1 MGKKSKLGKLGF
13 IILGI
18 SLLFLQGCGEKDSVT
33 EYDGSGDITVEQM
46 IQDKLNSYAQNDE
59 TLADDMVLED
69 TDGTKSASDILAE
82 MTLEEKVYQMF
93 IVTPEA
99 LTGYDEVNAS
109 TEITKGKLE
118 EYPVGGLIYFADNII
133 NREQT
138 EDMLKNTTASAMEL
152 QGMPIFL
159 CVDEEGG
166 RVVRVAGNSKM
177 GVQNVGAMQSITDKD
192 GAYSAGAT
200 IGAYL
205 KELGFTVDMAPVADV
220 ITNDKNTVIGDRAF
234 GTDASTVDKYAD
246 AYSDGL
252 HSQGILSTYKHFP
265 GHGATEGDTHEGYAY
280 TNKTYEELK
289 ETELVPFANAKK
301 NDIDMVM
308 VAHIAVPKVTG
319 DNTPCTLS
327 YKMVTEILRND
338 LEYDGL
344 IITDAMNM
352 GAITENYSS
361 KEATVKAIQAGVDI
375 VLMPQDFAAS
385 VEGVLE
391 AVKNGEIT
399 EERINESVLRI
410 IEKKLTMKTE
420 ETVE

>member
-1 MGKKSKLGKLGF
+1 MKRKMSKLALIMLSVSF
-13 IILGI
+13 
-18 SLLFLQGCGEKDSVT
+18 LLLQGCGGKDTVSDY
-33 EYDGSGDITVEQM
+33 EGDGGINVEQM
-46 IQDKLNSYAQNDE
+46 IQDKLNG
-59 TLADDMVLED
+59 LAGQEVPEEEEAFVDVADHEK
-69 TDGTKSASDILAE
+69 TAEEILAE

-99 LTGYDEVNAS
+99 LTGYDVVNAS
-109 TEITKGKLE
+109 TQITKGWLE
-118 EYPVGGLIYFADNII
+118 KYPVGGLIYFADNIMTPD
-133 NREQT
+133 QT
-138 EDMLKNTTASAMEL
+138 KDMLKNTMKSAVEL
-152 QGMPIFL
+152 QEMPIFL

-177 GVQNVGAMQSITDKD
+177 GVTNVGPMGEVKD
-192 GAYSAGAT
+192 EAGAKAAGAT

-205 KELGFTVDMAPVADV
+205 KDLGFTVDMAPVADV
-220 ITNDKNTVIGDRAF
+220 ITNDKNTVIGDRSF
-234 GTDASTVDKYAD
+234 GSDASIVDQYAD

-252 HSQGILSTYKHFP
+252 HSKGILSTYKHFP

-289 ETELVPFANAKK
+289 ENELVPFASAKRNK
-301 NDIDMVM
+301 IDMVM
-308 VAHIAVPKVTG
+308 VAHIAVPNITG

-338 LEYDGL
+338 LNYNGL

-352 GAITENYSS
+352 GAITENYTS

-375 VLMPQDFAAS
+375 VLMPEDFKES
-385 VEGVLE
+385 VQ
-391 AVKNGEIT
+391 AVMDAVEKGDIT

-410 IEKKLTMKTE
+410 IEKKLTIKVE
-420 ETVE
+420 E

>member
-1 MGKKSKLGKLGF
+1 MFMKKRMSKLVLIMLSVSF
-13 IILGI
+13 
-18 SLLFLQGCGEKDSVT
+18 LLLQGCGGKDTVSDY
-33 EYDGSGDITVEQM
+33 EGDGGINVEQM
-46 IQDKLNSYAQNDE
+46 IQDKLNG
-59 TLADDMVLED
+59 LAGQEVVEEED
-69 TDGTKSASDILAE
+69 AFIDVADHEKTAEEILAE

-99 LTGYDEVNAS
+99 LTGYDVVNAS
-109 TEITKGKLE
+109 TQITKGWLE
-118 EYPVGGLIYFADNII
+118 KYPVGGLIYFADNIMTPD
-133 NREQT
+133 QT
-138 EDMLKNTTASAMEL
+138 KDMLKNTMKSAVEL
-152 QGMPIFL
+152 QEMPIFL

-177 GVQNVGAMQSITDKD
+177 GVTNVGPMGEVKD
-192 GAYSAGAT
+192 EAGAKAAGAT

-205 KELGFTVDMAPVADV
+205 KDLGFTVDMAPVADV
-220 ITNDKNTVIGDRAF
+220 ITNDKNTVIGDRSF
-234 GTDASTVDKYAD
+234 GSDASIVDQYAD

-252 HSQGILSTYKHFP
+252 HSKGVLSTYKHFP

-289 ETELVPFANAKK
+289 EAELVPFASAKRNK
-301 NDIDMVM
+301 IDMVM
-308 VAHIAVPKVTG
+308 VAHIAVPNITG

-338 LEYDGL
+338 LNYNGL

-352 GAITENYSS
+352 GAITENYTS

-375 VLMPQDFAAS
+375 VLMPEDFKES
-385 VEGVLE
+385 VK
-391 AVKNGEIT
+391 AVMDAVEKGDIT

-410 IEKKLTMKTE
+410 IEKKLTIKVE
-420 ETVE
+420 E

>member
-1 MGKKSKLGKLGF
+1 MGKTSKLAKLGVTM
-13 IILGI
+13 LGI
-18 SLLFLQGCGEKDSVT
+18 SLLLLQGCGGKDT
-33 EYDGSGDITVEQM
+33 ITDYDGSQGTSVEQM
-46 IQDKLNSYAQNDE
+46 IQDKLNSLSGDE
-59 TLADDMVLED
+59 AVTDEAVTEN
-69 TDGTKSASDILAE
+69 TDGKKSAKDILAE

-99 LTGYDEVNAS
+99 LTGYDVVNAS
-109 TEITKGKLE
+109 TDITKGWLE
-118 EYPVGGLIYFADNII
+118 KYPVGGLIYFADNIL
-133 NREQT
+133 NYEQT
-138 EDMLKNTTASAMEL
+138 EDMLKNTMASALEL
-152 QGMPIFL
+152 QEMPIFL

-177 GVQNVGAMQSITDKD
+177 GIQNVGTMQNIADKD

-220 ITNDKNTVIGDRAF
+220 ITNEKNTVIGDRSF
-234 GTDASTVDKYAD
+234 GTDASIVDKYAD

-289 ETELVPFANAKK
+289 EAELVPFANAKQH
-301 NDIDMVM
+301 DIDMVM
-308 VAHIAVPKVTG
+308 VAHIAVPNITG

-327 YKMVTEILRND
+327 HKMVTEILRND
-338 LEYDGL
+338 LKYDGL

-352 GAITENYSS
+352 GAITEHYTS
-361 KEATVKAIQAGVDI
+361 KDATVKAIQAGVDI
-375 VLMPQDFAAS
+375 VLMPQDFVAS

-399 EERINESVLRI
+399 EDRINESVLRI
-410 IEKKLTMKTE
+410 IEKKFTIKTE
-420 ETVE
+420 EAVE

>member
-1 MGKKSKLGKLGF
+1 MNMKKRIGNLAL
-13 IILGI
+13 IL
-18 SLLFLQGCGEKDSVT
+18 LTVLCLFLQGCGGKDTVT
-33 EYDGSGDITVEQM
+33 EYDGNDGTSVEQM
-46 IQDKLNSYAQNDE
+46 IQDKLNG
-59 TLADDMVLED
+59 LAGADGELGEEEV
-69 TDGTKSASDILAE
+69 TDNTGEIKTAKERLAE

-99 LTGYDEVNAS
+99 LTGYDVVNAS
-109 TEITKGKLE
+109 TDITKGWLE
-118 EYPVGGLIYFADNII
+118 KYPVGGLIYFSDNILT
-133 NREQT
+133 REQT
-138 EDMLKNTTASAMEL
+138 SDMLKNTTASAMEL

-166 RVVRVAGNSKM
+166 RVVRVAGNDKM
-177 GVQNVGAMQSITDKD
+177 GVTNVGPMQNIADKD

-200 IGAYL
+200 VGAYL

-234 GTDASTVDKYAD
+234 GSDAAVVDEYAD

-265 GHGATEGDTHEGYAY
+265 GHGATEGDTHEGYAF
-280 TNKTYEELK
+280 TNKNYEELK

-301 NDIDMVM
+301 NKIDMVM
-308 VAHIAVPKVTG
+308 VAHIAVPKITG

-327 YKMVTEILRND
+327 YKMVTEVLRND
-338 LEYDGL
+338 LGYDGL

-361 KEATVKAIQAGVDI
+361 KDATVKAIQAGVDI
-375 VLMPQDFAAS
+375 VLMPQDFKAS

-391 AVKNGEIT
+391 AVKNGEIS
-399 EERINESVLRI
+399 EERIDESVLRI
-410 IEKKLTMKTE
+410 IQKKMKMK
-420 ETVE
+420 

>member
-1 MGKKSKLGKLGF
+1 MFMKRRMSKLVLIMLSVSF
-13 IILGI
+13 
-18 SLLFLQGCGEKDSVT
+18 LLLQGCGGKDTVSDY
-33 EYDGSGDITVEQM
+33 EGDGGINVEQM
-46 IQDKLNSYAQNDE
+46 IQDKLSG
-59 TLADDMVLED
+59 LAGQEVVEEED
-69 TDGTKSASDILAE
+69 AFIDVADHEKTAEEILAE

-99 LTGYDEVNAS
+99 LTGYDVVNAS
-109 TEITKGKLE
+109 TQITKGWLE
-118 EYPVGGLIYFADNII
+118 KYPVGGLIYFADNIMTPD
-133 NREQT
+133 QT
-138 EDMLKNTTASAMEL
+138 KDMLKNTMKSAVEL
-152 QGMPIFL
+152 QEMPIFL

-177 GVQNVGAMQSITDKD
+177 GVTNVGPMGEVKD
-192 GAYSAGAT
+192 EAGAKAAGAT

-205 KELGFTVDMAPVADV
+205 KDLGFTVDMAPVADV
-220 ITNDKNTVIGDRAF
+220 ITNDKNTVIGDRSF
-234 GTDASTVDKYAD
+234 GSDASIVDQYAD

-252 HSQGILSTYKHFP
+252 HSKGVLSTYKHFP

-289 ETELVPFANAKK
+289 EAELVPFASAKRNK
-301 NDIDMVM
+301 IDMVM
-308 VAHIAVPKVTG
+308 VAHIAVPNITG

-338 LEYDGL
+338 LNYNGL

-352 GAITENYSS
+352 GAITENYTS

-375 VLMPQDFAAS
+375 VLMPEDFK
-385 VEGVLE
+385 E
-391 AVKNGEIT
+391 AVKAVMDAVEKGDIT

-410 IEKKLTMKTE
+410 IEKKLTIKVE
-420 ETVE
+420 E

>member
-1 MGKKSKLGKLGF
+1 MKRKMSKLALIMLSVSF
-13 IILGI
+13 
-18 SLLFLQGCGEKDSVT
+18 LLLQGCGGKDTVSDY
-33 EYDGSGDITVEQM
+33 EGDGGINVEQM
-46 IQDKLNSYAQNDE
+46 IQDKLNG
-59 TLADDMVLED
+59 LAGQEVVEEEEAFVDVADHEK
-69 TDGTKSASDILAE
+69 TAEEILAE

-99 LTGYDEVNAS
+99 LTGYDVVNAS
-109 TEITKGKLE
+109 TQITKGWLE
-118 EYPVGGLIYFADNII
+118 KYPVGGLIYFADNIMTPD
-133 NREQT
+133 QT
-138 EDMLKNTTASAMEL
+138 KDMLKNTMKSAVEL
-152 QGMPIFL
+152 QEMPIFL

-177 GVQNVGAMQSITDKD
+177 GVTNVGPMGEIKD
-192 GAYSAGAT
+192 EAGAKAAGAT

-205 KELGFTVDMAPVADV
+205 KDLGFTVDMAPVADV
-220 ITNDKNTVIGDRAF
+220 ITNDKNTVIGDRSF
-234 GTDASTVDKYAD
+234 GSDASIVDQYAD

-252 HSQGILSTYKHFP
+252 HSKGILSTYKHFP

-289 ETELVPFANAKK
+289 EAELVPFASAKRNK
-301 NDIDMVM
+301 IDMVM
-308 VAHIAVPKVTG
+308 VAHIAVPNITG

-338 LEYDGL
+338 LNYNGL

-352 GAITENYSS
+352 GAITENYTS

-375 VLMPQDFAAS
+375 VLMPEDFKES
-385 VEGVLE
+385 VK
-391 AVKNGEIT
+391 AVMDAVEKGDIT

-410 IEKKLTMKTE
+410 IEKKLTIKVE
-420 ETVE
+420 E

>member
-1 MGKKSKLGKLGF
+1 MKRKMGKLALIMLSVSF
-13 IILGI
+13 
-18 SLLFLQGCGEKDSVT
+18 LLLQGCGGKDTVSDY
-33 EYDGSGDITVEQM
+33 EGDGGINVEQM
-46 IQDKLNSYAQNDE
+46 IQDKLNG
-59 TLADDMVLED
+59 LAGQEVPEEEEAFVDVADHEK
-69 TDGTKSASDILAE
+69 TAEEILAE

-99 LTGYDEVNAS
+99 LTGYDVVNAS
-109 TEITKGKLE
+109 TQITKGWLE
-118 EYPVGGLIYFADNII
+118 KYPVGGLIYFADNIMTPD
-133 NREQT
+133 QT
-138 EDMLKNTTASAMEL
+138 KDMLKNTMKSAVEL
-152 QGMPIFL
+152 QEMPIFL

-177 GVQNVGAMQSITDKD
+177 GVTNVGPMGEIKD
-192 GAYSAGAT
+192 EAGAKAAGAT

-205 KELGFTVDMAPVADV
+205 KDLGFTVDMAPVADV
-220 ITNDKNTVIGDRAF
+220 ITNDKNTVIGDRSF
-234 GTDASTVDKYAD
+234 GSDASIVDQYAD

-252 HSQGILSTYKHFP
+252 HSKGILSTYKHFP

-289 ETELVPFANAKK
+289 EAELVPFASAKRNK
-301 NDIDMVM
+301 IDMVM
-308 VAHIAVPKVTG
+308 VAHIAVPNITG

-338 LEYDGL
+338 LNYNGL

-352 GAITENYSS
+352 GAITENYTS

-375 VLMPQDFAAS
+375 VLMPEDFKES
-385 VEGVLE
+385 VK
-391 AVKNGEIT
+391 AVMDAVEKGDIT

-410 IEKKLTMKTE
+410 IEKKLTIKVE
-420 ETVE
+420 E

>member
-1 MGKKSKLGKLGF
+1 MFMKKRMSKLVLIMLSVSF
-13 IILGI
+13 
-18 SLLFLQGCGEKDSVT
+18 LLLQGCGGKDTVSDY
-33 EYDGSGDITVEQM
+33 EGDGGINVEQM
-46 IQDKLNSYAQNDE
+46 IQDKLSG
-59 TLADDMVLED
+59 LAGQEVPEEED
-69 TDGTKSASDILAE
+69 AFVDVADHEKTAEEILAE

-99 LTGYDEVNAS
+99 LTGYDVVNAS
-109 TEITKGKLE
+109 TQITKGWLE
-118 EYPVGGLIYFADNII
+118 KYPVGGLIYFADNIMTPD
-133 NREQT
+133 QT
-138 EDMLKNTTASAMEL
+138 KDMLKNTMKSAVEL
-152 QGMPIFL
+152 QEMPIFL

-177 GVQNVGAMQSITDKD
+177 GVTNVGPMGEIKD
-192 GAYSAGAT
+192 EAGAKAAGAT

-205 KELGFTVDMAPVADV
+205 KDLGFTVDMAPVADV
-220 ITNDKNTVIGDRAF
+220 ITNDKNTVIGDRSF
-234 GTDASTVDKYAD
+234 GSDASIVDQYAD

-252 HSQGILSTYKHFP
+252 HSKGVLSTYKHFP

-289 ETELVPFANAKK
+289 EAELVPFASAKRNK
-301 NDIDMVM
+301 IDMVM
-308 VAHIAVPKVTG
+308 VAHIAVPNITG

-338 LEYDGL
+338 LNYNGL

-352 GAITENYSS
+352 GAITENYTS

-375 VLMPQDFAAS
+375 VLMPEDFK
-385 VEGVLE
+385 E
-391 AVKNGEIT
+391 AVKAVMDAVEKGDIT

-410 IEKKLTMKTE
+410 IEKKLTIKVE
-420 ETVE
+420 E

>member
-1 MGKKSKLGKLGF
+1 MFKKTITGKLAVMM
-13 IILGI
+13 L
-18 SLLFLQGCGEKDSVT
+18 SVSCLLLQGCGEKDDLT
-33 EYDGSGDITVEQM
+33 GYDGNSGINVEQM
-46 IQDKLNSYAQNDE
+46 IQDKLNGLGGGDE
-59 TLADDMVLED
+59 TDEVF
-69 TDGTKSASDILAE
+69 TDNAGQIKTAKEMLAE

-93 IVTPEA
+93 IVTPED
-99 LTGYDEVNAS
+99 LTGYDVVNAS
-109 TEITKGKLE
+109 TEITKGWLE
-118 EYPVGGLIYFADNII
+118 KYPVGGLIYFADNIQT
-133 NREQT
+133 REQT
-138 EDMLKNTTASAMEL
+138 QDMLKNTTASAMEL
-152 QGMPIFL
+152 QGLPIFL

-166 RVVRVAGNSKM
+166 RVVRVAGNDKM
-177 GVQNVGAMQSITDKD
+177 GVTNVGPMQNITDKD
-192 GAYSAGAT
+192 SAYSAGAT

-205 KELGFTVDMAPVADV
+205 NELGFTVDMAPVADV

-234 GTDASTVDKYAD
+234 GSDAAVVDEYAD

-289 ETELVPFANAKK
+289 EVELVPFANAKNNK
-301 NDIDMVM
+301 IDMVM
-308 VAHIAVPKVTG
+308 VAHIAVPKITG

-327 YKMVTEILRND
+327 YKMVTEVLRND
-338 LEYDGL
+338 LGYDGL

-375 VLMPQDFAAS
+375 VLMPQDFKVS

-391 AVKNGEIT
+391 AVKNGEIS
-399 EERINESVLRI
+399 EERIDESVLRI
-410 IEKKLTMKTE
+410 IQKKIKLK
-420 ETVE
+420 

>member
-1 MGKKSKLGKLGF
+1 MSKKNKLVKLG
-13 IILGI
+13 ITMLGI
-18 SLLFLQGCGEKDSVT
+18 SFLLLQGCGGKDTVND
-33 EYDGSGDITVEQM
+33 YDGSQGTSVEQM
-46 IQDKLNSYAQNDE
+46 IQDKLNSLSDNEEVADE
-59 TLADDMVLED
+59 EVTEN
-69 TDGTKSASDILAE
+69 TDGTKSAKDILEE

-99 LTGYDEVNAS
+99 LTGYDVVNAS
-109 TEITKGKLE
+109 TDITKGWLE
-118 EYPVGGLIYFADNII
+118 KYPVGGLIYFADNIQ

-138 EDMLKNTTASAMEL
+138 EDMLKNTMASALEL
-152 QGMPIFL
+152 QEMPIFL

-166 RVVRVAGNSKM
+166 RVVRVAGNSQM
-177 GVQNVGAMQSITDKD
+177 GVQNVGPMQNITDED
-192 GAYSAGAT
+192 AAYSAGAT

-205 KELGFTVDMAPVADV
+205 NELGFTVDMAPVADV
-220 ITNDKNTVIGDRAF
+220 ITNEKNTVIGDRAF
-234 GTDASTVDKYAD
+234 GTDASIVDQYAD

-289 ETELVPFANAKK
+289 EAELIPFANAKR

-308 VAHIAVPKVTG
+308 VAHIAVPNITG

-327 YKMVTEILRND
+327 HKMVTEILRND
-338 LEYDGL
+338 LKYDGL

-352 GAITENYSS
+352 GAITEQYTS
-361 KEATVKAIQAGVDI
+361 KDATVKAIQAGVDI

-399 EERINESVLRI
+399 EKRIDESVLRI
-410 IEKKLTMKTE
+410 IEKKLTIKTE
-420 ETVE
+420 EAVE

>member
-1 MGKKSKLGKLGF
+1 MLSVSF
-13 IILGI
+13 
-18 SLLFLQGCGEKDSVT
+18 LLLQGCGEKDSVSD
-33 EYDGSGDITVEQM
+33 YDGSTGTSVEQM
-46 IQDKLNSYAQNDE
+46 IQDKLSG
-59 TLADDMVLED
+59 LAGQEVPEEEEAFVDVADHEK
-69 TDGTKSASDILAE
+69 TAEEILAE

-99 LTGYDEVNAS
+99 LTGYDVVNAS
-109 TEITKGKLE
+109 TQITKGWLE
-118 EYPVGGLIYFADNII
+118 KYPVGGLIYFADNIMTPD
-133 NREQT
+133 QT
-138 EDMLKNTTASAMEL
+138 KDMLKNTMKSAVEL
-152 QGMPIFL
+152 QEMPIFL

-177 GVQNVGAMQSITDKD
+177 GVTNVGPMGEIKD
-192 GAYSAGAT
+192 EAGAKAAGAT

-205 KELGFTVDMAPVADV
+205 KDLGFTVDMAPVADV
-220 ITNDKNTVIGDRAF
+220 ITNDKNTVIGDRSF
-234 GTDASTVDKYAD
+234 GSDASIVDQYAD

-252 HSQGILSTYKHFP
+252 HSKGILSTYKHFP

-289 ETELVPFANAKK
+289 EAELVPFASAKRNK
-301 NDIDMVM
+301 IDMVM
-308 VAHIAVPKVTG
+308 VAHIAVPNITG

-338 LEYDGL
+338 LNYNGL

-352 GAITENYSS
+352 GAITENYTS

-375 VLMPQDFAAS
+375 VLMPEDFKES
-385 VEGVLE
+385 VK
-391 AVKNGEIT
+391 AVMDAVEKGDIT

-410 IEKKLTMKTE
+410 IEKKLTIKVE
-420 ETVE
+420 E

>member
-1 MGKKSKLGKLGF
+1 MFMKKRMSKLVLIMLSVSF
-13 IILGI
+13 
-18 SLLFLQGCGEKDSVT
+18 LLLQGCGGKDTVSDY
-33 EYDGSGDITVEQM
+33 EGDGGINVEQM
-46 IQDKLNSYAQNDE
+46 IQDKLNG
-59 TLADDMVLED
+59 LAGQEVVEEED
-69 TDGTKSASDILAE
+69 AFIDVADHEKTAEEILAE

-99 LTGYDEVNAS
+99 LTGYDVVNAS
-109 TEITKGKLE
+109 TQITKGWLE
-118 EYPVGGLIYFADNII
+118 KYPVGGLIYFADNIMTPD
-133 NREQT
+133 QT
-138 EDMLKNTTASAMEL
+138 KDMLKNTMKSAVEL
-152 QGMPIFL
+152 QEMPIFL

-177 GVQNVGAMQSITDKD
+177 GVTNVGPMGEVKD
-192 GAYSAGAT
+192 EAGAKAAGAT

-205 KELGFTVDMAPVADV
+205 KDLGFTVDMAPVADV
-220 ITNDKNTVIGDRAF
+220 ITNDKNTVIGDRSF
-234 GTDASTVDKYAD
+234 GSDASIVDQYAD

-252 HSQGILSTYKHFP
+252 HSKGVLSTYKHFP

-289 ETELVPFANAKK
+289 EAELVPFASAKRNK
-301 NDIDMVM
+301 IDMVM
-308 VAHIAVPKVTG
+308 VAHIAVPNITG

-338 LEYDGL
+338 LNYNGL

-352 GAITENYSS
+352 GAITENYTS

-375 VLMPQDFAAS
+375 VLMPEDFK
-385 VEGVLE
+385 E
-391 AVKNGEIT
+391 AVKAVMDAVEKGDIT

-410 IEKKLTMKTE
+410 IEKKLTIKVE
-420 ETVE
+420 E

>member
-1 MGKKSKLGKLGF
+1 MFMKKRMSKLALIMF
-13 IILGI
+13 
-18 SLLFLQGCGEKDSVT
+18 SVSFLLLQGCGEKDTVSDY
-33 EYDGSGDITVEQM
+33 EGDGGINVEQM
-46 IQDKLNSYAQNDE
+46 IQNKLNG
-59 TLADDMVLED
+59 LAGQEVVEEED
-69 TDGTKSASDILAE
+69 AFVDVADHEKTAEEILAE

-99 LTGYDEVNAS
+99 LTGYDVVNAS
-109 TEITKGKLE
+109 TQITKGWLE
-118 EYPVGGLIYFADNII
+118 KYPVGGLIYFADNIMTPD
-133 NREQT
+133 QT
-138 EDMLKNTTASAMEL
+138 KDMLKNTMKSAVEL
-152 QGMPIFL
+152 QEMPIFL

-177 GVQNVGAMQSITDKD
+177 GVTNVGPMGEIKD
-192 GAYSAGAT
+192 EAGAKAAGAT

-205 KELGFTVDMAPVADV
+205 KDLGFTVDMAPVADV
-220 ITNDKNTVIGDRAF
+220 ITNDKNTVIGDRSF
-234 GTDASTVDKYAD
+234 GSDASIVDQYAD

-252 HSQGILSTYKHFP
+252 HSKGILSTYKHFP

-289 ETELVPFANAKK
+289 EAELVPFASAKRNK
-301 NDIDMVM
+301 IDMVM
-308 VAHIAVPKVTG
+308 VAHIAVPNITG

-338 LEYDGL
+338 LNYNGL

-352 GAITENYSS
+352 GAITENYTS

-375 VLMPQDFAAS
+375 VLMPEDFKES
-385 VEGVLE
+385 VK
-391 AVKNGEIT
+391 AVMDAVEKGDIT

-410 IEKKLTMKTE
+410 IEKKLTIKVE
-420 ETVE
+420 E

>member
-1 MGKKSKLGKLGF
+1 MFMKKRMSKLVLIMF
-13 IILGI
+13 
-18 SLLFLQGCGEKDSVT
+18 SVSFLLLQGCGEKDSVSG
-33 EYDGSGDITVEQM
+33 YDGETGTSVEQM
-46 IQDKLNSYAQNDE
+46 IQDKLNG
-59 TLADDMVLED
+59 LAGQEVVEEED
-69 TDGTKSASDILAE
+69 AFIDVAEHEKTAEEILAE

-99 LTGYDEVNAS
+99 LTGYDVVNAS
-109 TEITKGKLE
+109 TQITKGWLE
-118 EYPVGGLIYFADNII
+118 KYPVGGLIYFADNIMTPD
-133 NREQT
+133 QT
-138 EDMLKNTTASAMEL
+138 KDMLKNTMKSAVEL
-152 QGMPIFL
+152 QEMPIFL

-177 GVQNVGAMQSITDKD
+177 GVTNVGPMGEIKD
-192 GAYSAGAT
+192 EAGAKAAGAT

-205 KELGFTVDMAPVADV
+205 KDLGFTVDMAPVADV
-220 ITNDKNTVIGDRAF
+220 ITNDKNTVIGDRSF
-234 GTDASTVDKYAD
+234 GSDASIVDQYAD

-252 HSQGILSTYKHFP
+252 HSKGILSTYKHFP

-289 ETELVPFANAKK
+289 EAELVPFASAKRNK
-301 NDIDMVM
+301 IDMVM
-308 VAHIAVPKVTG
+308 VAHIAVPNITG

-338 LEYDGL
+338 LNYNGL

-352 GAITENYSS
+352 GAITENYTS

-375 VLMPQDFAAS
+375 VLMPEDFKES
-385 VEGVLE
+385 VK
-391 AVKNGEIT
+391 AVMDAVEKGDIT

-410 IEKKLTMKTE
+410 IEKKLTIKVE
-420 ETVE
+420 E

>member
-1 MGKKSKLGKLGF
+1 MKRKMGKLALIMLSVSF
-13 IILGI
+13 
-18 SLLFLQGCGEKDSVT
+18 LLLQGCGGKDTVSDY
-33 EYDGSGDITVEQM
+33 EGDGGINVEQM
-46 IQDKLNSYAQNDE
+46 IQDKLNG
-59 TLADDMVLED
+59 LAGQEVVEEEEAFVDVADHEK
-69 TDGTKSASDILAE
+69 TAEEILAE

-99 LTGYDEVNAS
+99 LTGYDVVNAS
-109 TEITKGKLE
+109 TQITKGWLE
-118 EYPVGGLIYFADNII
+118 KYPVGGLIYFADNIMTPD
-133 NREQT
+133 QT
-138 EDMLKNTTASAMEL
+138 KDMLKNTMKSAVEL
-152 QGMPIFL
+152 QEMPIFL

-177 GVQNVGAMQSITDKD
+177 GVTNVGPMGEIKD
-192 GAYSAGAT
+192 EAGAKAAGAT

-205 KELGFTVDMAPVADV
+205 KDLGFTVDMAPVADV
-220 ITNDKNTVIGDRAF
+220 ITNDKNTVIGDRSF
-234 GTDASTVDKYAD
+234 GSDASIVDQYAD

-252 HSQGILSTYKHFP
+252 HSKGILSTYKHFP

-289 ETELVPFANAKK
+289 EAELVPFASAKRNK
-301 NDIDMVM
+301 IDMVM
-308 VAHIAVPKVTG
+308 VAHIAVPNITG

-338 LEYDGL
+338 LNYNGL

-352 GAITENYSS
+352 GAITENYTS

-375 VLMPQDFAAS
+375 VLMPEDFKES
-385 VEGVLE
+385 VK
-391 AVKNGEIT
+391 AVMDAVEKGDIT

-410 IEKKLTMKTE
+410 IEKKLTIKVE
-420 ETVE
+420 E